1 MIKVVLT
8 VQTFPALQSHNE
20 KREEVEN
27 CLPKRGRREH
37 KRSLTLEAIREAI
50 YNAVAEVTIA
60 SFSLIQVGKRKL
72 ISKAEMSI
80 IAYMEFHCREQHCS
94 SWNCSGEKMVNA
106 GIICEFS
113 EVNGRRLQEREGE
126 SGGQVCLNI
135 N

>member
-1 MIKVVLT
+1 MVLT
-8 VQTFPALQSHNE
+8 VQTFPALQNHNE
-20 KREEVEN
+20 KGEEVEN

-72 ISKAEMSI
+72 ISKAEMPI

-94 SWNCSGEKMVNA
+94 SWFCSGEKMVNA